1 MISVV
6 VADDQTLVRAGFRVL
21 IESADD
27 LEVVGE
33 AEDGRAVVD
42 LVTQTSPDVV
52 LMDVRM
58 PVMDGIEAT
67 RRIKDRWPRMF
78 VLGLTA
84 FTDYPEIMLGAG
96 ADKCLLKTES
106 YGSLTHVMERIRD
119 ESETGTPW
127 F

>member
-1 MISVV
+1 MRNVLIADDDKDLRYMLKYLIESTTNFVV
-6 VADDQTLVRAGFRVL
+6 VAEAGN
-21 IESADD
+21 
-27 LEVVGE
+27 GE
-33 AEDGRAVVD
+33 EAVAECEKHQPD
-42 LVTQTSPDVV
+42 LVI
-52 LMDVRM
+52 MDVQM